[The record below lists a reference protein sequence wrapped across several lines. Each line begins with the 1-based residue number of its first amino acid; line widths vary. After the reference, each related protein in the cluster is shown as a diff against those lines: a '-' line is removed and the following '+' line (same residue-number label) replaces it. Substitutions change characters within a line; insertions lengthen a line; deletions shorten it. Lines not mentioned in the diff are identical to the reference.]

1 MKPRDLL
8 TVLAIGAVVVIGGFA
23 AADAIRG
30 KPRAEAQPAAT
41 TPTVPVQT
49 TPSRVPG
56 PAPQPEAPPNWP
68 EGVLEGTLTLTDAD
82 SCDIRVI
89 GLAGGRERPLAH
101 FGSDCF
107 LWAPPVGSRVAY
119 GLGDSSQDG
128 LHPFR
133 IADLAA
139 PSRELGGYRALF
151 GVVIWSD
158 DAQHVAWCGRSRV
171 GFDLAIGGPSR
182 RLPRCPVAYTHDDEI
197 AYAVGNQVLVGDRV
211 VFTAD
216 GGITYAK
223 FGSDGSLAVVVD
235 GERLQRWDGS
245 VLTTTTRIPKR
256 LQGVTPILRSD
267 NCGALFPLGQ
277 AVTLLDLGCRPGLLN
292 RSFAGNTAA
301 WSPDGAWVATSNG
314 EELEFQ
320 RVVGSRLDIT
330 WPVGAAQMVWRPEP

>member
-1 MKPRDLL
+1 M
-8 TVLAIGAVVVIGGFA
+8 IGAVVVIGGFA

-30 KPRAEAQPAAT
+30 NPRPERTSA
-41 TPTVPVQT
+41 PTIPVQT
-49 TPSRVPG
+49 APSRLPG
-56 PAPQPEAPPNWP
+56 PQPQPEAPPGWP
-68 EGVLEGTLTLTDAD
+68 EGVLDGALTFTDAKT
-82 SCDIRVI
+82 CDIRVI
-89 GLAGGRERPLAH
+89 GLAGGRERPVAH

-119 GLGDSSQDG
+119 GLGASSQDG

-133 IADLAA
+133 IADLAL
-139 PSRELGGYRALF
+139 PNQELGGYRALF

-158 DAQHVAWCGRSRV
+158 DAQRVAWCGRSRI
-171 GFDLAIGGPSR
+171 GFDLEIGGPAK
-182 RLPRCPVAYTHDDEI
+182 RLPRCPVAYTRDGEI
-197 AYAVGNQVLVGDRV
+197 AYAVSNQVLVGDRV

-235 GERLQRWDGS
+235 GERLERSKGS
-245 VLTTTTRIPKR
+245 SLTTTKIPPR

-277 AVTLLDLGCRPGLLN
+277 SVTLLDLGCTPGLPN
-292 RSFAGNTAA
+292 RSFAGTTAA

-314 EELEFQ
+314 AELEFQ
-320 RVVGSRLDIT
+320 RVVGSRLDII
-330 WPVGAAQMVWRPEP
+330 WPAPAAQMVWRPNP

>member
-1 MKPRDLL
+1 M
-8 TVLAIGAVVVIGGFA
+8 IGAVVVIGGFA

-30 KPRAEAQPAAT
+30 NPRPERTSA
-41 TPTVPVQT
+41 PTIPVQT
-49 TPSRVPG
+49 APSRLPG
-56 PAPQPEAPPNWP
+56 PQPQPEAPPGWP
-68 EGVLEGTLTLTDAD
+68 EGVLDGALTFTDAKT
-82 SCDIRVI
+82 CDIRVI
-89 GLAGGRERPLAH
+89 GLAGGRERPVAH

-119 GLGDSSQDG
+119 GLGASSQDG

-133 IADLAA
+133 IADLAL
-139 PSRELGGYRALF
+139 PNQELGGYRALF

-158 DAQHVAWCGRSRV
+158 DAQRVAWCGRSRI
-171 GFDLAIGGPSR
+171 GFDLEIGGPAT
-182 RLPRCPVAYTHDDEI
+182 RLPRCPVAYTRDGEI
-197 AYAVGNQVLVGDRV
+197 AYAVSNQVLVGDRV

-235 GERLQRWDGS
+235 GERLERSKGS
-245 VLTTTTRIPKR
+245 SLTTTKIPPR

-277 AVTLLDLGCRPGLLN
+277 SVTLLDLGCTPGLPN
-292 RSFAGNTAA
+292 RSFAGTTAA

-314 EELEFQ
+314 AELEFQ
-320 RVVGSRLDIT
+320 RVVGSRLDII
-330 WPVGAAQMVWRPEP
+330 WPAPAAQMVWRPNP